1 MLMICVSIKVNVFFT
16 FQFDRFRC
24 RCGGSISCIGLDG
37 VDWATTSGR
46 CPLAVNSAFMRDQA
60 FSMSRLS
67 GRRDGMRKL
76 GDVPGLSGSTSASV
90 LV

>member
-1 MLMICVSIKVNVFFT
+1 MLMISVLIKVNVLLPFN
-16 FQFDRFRC
+16 
-24 RCGGSISCIGLDG
+24 SIVSVVDAAEALAVGLDG
-37 VDWATTSGR
+37 VDWAKTSGR

>member
-1 MLMICVSIKVNVFFT
+1 MCYLPFNSIVTIVNAAEALAV
-16 FQFDRFRC
+16 
-24 RCGGSISCIGLDG
+24 GLDG

>member
-1 MLMICVSIKVNVFFT
+1 MCYAPFNSIVSVGDAAEALAV
-16 FQFDRFRC
+16 
-24 RCGGSISCIGLDG
+24 GLDG
-37 VDWATTSGR
+37 ADLATTSGR
-46 CPLAVNSAFMRDQA
+46 CPFAVNSAFMCDVA